1 MAEYYYDVHDEVF
14 KRTDNRGN
22 HLAVN
27 VAEAQRIESLINLG
41 YSEYKIQDKVVL
53 SNPKASRSTINSFIK
68 NLKAGNIHM
77 PEDAPAPILMFDS
90 LTDSERIDA
99 LEERISK
106 LEEWI
111 KDNNVIS
118 ENTEKSLTN
127 KVKSWIR

>member
-1 MAEYYYDVHDEVF
+1 MF
-14 KRTDNRGN
+14 KF
-22 HLAVN
+22 L
-27 VAEAQRIESLINLG
+27 
-41 YSEYKIQDKVVL
+41 KILLFFALFLNAND
-53 SNPKASRSTINSFIK
+53 T